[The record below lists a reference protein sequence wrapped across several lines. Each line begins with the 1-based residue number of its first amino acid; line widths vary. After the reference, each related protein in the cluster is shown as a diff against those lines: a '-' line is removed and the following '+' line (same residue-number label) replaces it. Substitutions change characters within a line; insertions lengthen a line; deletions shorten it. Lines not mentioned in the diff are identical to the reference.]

1 MKLYFVPATSS
12 LASRIALHEAG
23 LDADYESVDLAT
35 GETAAGVDFRTI
47 NPMGYVPALVLDD
60 GEVLTENVAVLY
72 WIARQARG
80 LAPAG
85 PLGPV
90 RLLEALAFIATE
102 VHKPLRPFFTPAA
115 GPAERTR
122 AAAAISR
129 SLDLLAGSL
138 AGPHLFGS
146 RFTAADA
153 YLFAM
158 LGWTIRFG
166 IAVPPPLVAFRE
178 RAAERS
184 HVRTAL
190 AEEGLPG
197 PPALQRAG

>member
-1 MKLYFVPATSS
+1 MSS
-12 LASRIALHEAG
+12 KRIVILGGSGRVGARLVNLLRAGGHEVVAASR
-23 LDADYESVDLAT
+23 AT
-35 GETAAGVDFRTI
+35 GADVVTGRGLARALAG
-47 NPMGYVPALVLDD
+47 D

-166 IAVPPPLVAFRE
+166 IAVPPPLVAFRK